1 MQILMEFLQLTADE
15 GQALAAC
22 APQLLSRLE
31 AFAKTIA
38 EQIQAQADDEGAVA
52 GLSKDQRLELAT
64 MQADHYRELLASEYT
79 PQLQHRMVEIG
90 ALYYR
95 WGLPPMWI
103 MTTSSLFA
111 AEFETFAADLS
122 LAQRRPLMGAL
133 YKRLRR
139 DEAWQMEGY
148 RQAAE
153 RVRRQLERSPLR
165 DALTGSL
172 NGDALREMLP
182 SALARARRHGSK
194 VLVGLLE
201 FDDFSALTAAQ
212 GNAVGDA
219 VLQQLA
225 DRLRNALHKTDLV
238 VRLEGD
244 RFAVILEDIYRIEAV
259 APLLERLQMDLNL
272 PYTLSD
278 TVLWQC
284 PLSIG
289 ITVFPDDNVDAP
301 ELLRHAQQ
309 AMHNARTSKSHR
321 ECFWSFYDREVDAL
335 MAAAQGLE
343 H

>member
-15 GQALAAC
+15 VQALAQC

-31 AFAKTIA
+31 AFAAALGKHID
-38 EQIQAQADDEGAVA
+38 AQATDDGALRVL
-52 GLSKDQRLELAT
+52 GKDQRLALAA
-64 MQADHYRELLASEYT
+64 MQAEHYRELLGAEYT
-79 PQLQHRMVEIG
+79 PQLQHRMVEVG

-103 MTTSSLFA
+103 MTMSSLFA

-153 RVRRQLERSPLR
+153 HVRRQLERSPLR
-165 DALTGSL
+165 DALTGLL
-172 NGDALREMLP
+172 NGDALQEMLP

-194 VLVGLLE
+194 VMVGMLE
-201 FDDFSALTAAQ
+201 FDDFSGLIAAQ

-225 DRLRNALHKTDLV
+225 DRLRNALRKTDLV
-238 VRLEGD
+238 VRLEDD
-244 RFAVILEDIYRIEAV
+244 RFALVLEDIYRIEAV
-259 APLLERLQMDLNL
+259 APLLERLQLDLNL

-278 TVLWQC
+278 TVIWQC

-289 ITVFPDDNVDAP
+289 ITVFPDDNVDAG

-321 ECFWSFYDREVDAL
+321 ECFWSFYGREVDAL
-335 MAAAQGLE
+335 MAAA
-343 H
+343 

>member
-15 GQALAAC
+15 VQALAAG
-22 APQLLSRLE
+22 APQLLSRLD
-31 AFAKTIA
+31 AFAKTFTA
-38 EQIQAQADDEGAVA
+38 QIEAQAADEGALA
-52 GLSKDQRLELAT
+52 GLGKDQRLELTT

-79 PQLQHRMVEIG
+79 PQLQNRMVQIG

-103 MTTSSLFA
+103 MTMSSLFA

-172 NGDALREMLP
+172 NRDALQEMLP

-194 VLVGLLE
+194 VMVGMLE
-201 FDDFSALTAAQ
+201 FDDFSGLIAAQ
-212 GNAVGDA
+212 GNAVGDG

-225 DRLRNALHKTDLV
+225 DRLRNALRKTDLV

-244 RFAVILEDIYRIEAV
+244 RFAVVLEDIYRIEAV
-259 APLLERLQMDLNL
+259 APLLERLQLDLNL

-289 ITVFPDDNVDAP
+289 ITVFPEDNVDVP
-301 ELLRHAQQ
+301 ELLRHAQR
-309 AMHNARTSKSHR
+309 AMLNARTSKSQR
-321 ECFWSFYDREVDAL
+321 ECFWSFYDREIDAL
-335 MAAAQGLE
+335 MAAA
-343 H
+343 